1 MNSETEGRRGRI
13 CGLIALGLIF
23 AILVALGYFV
33 AHLPFWACVLIA
45 IGAMVVNSFV
55 LRVEDFKSFDTN
67 DGGR

>member
-1 MNSETEGRRGRI
+1 MNRETEGRRGRI
-13 CGLIALGLIF
+13 YGLIALGLMF

-55 LRVEDFKSFDTN
+55 LSVEDSKSFDKG
-67 DGGR
+67 DSDR